1 MRLQSPRVVC
11 VDDNQALLEN
21 LSEIL
26 GEAGYEVLTATNS
39 KQAEQVAK
47 KGFEVALVDCRLPD
61 GDGTMLAARLK
72 EEHPE
77 SAVVVLTGY
86 ATVETAAAAVRA
98 GAFAYLV
105 KPCATPEL
113 LLTLEQAL
121 RDVRLRTE
129 KRELAQRAQVAEK
142 LAAVGT
148 MTAGLSHEIRNP
160 LNAAALQLAIA
171 ERRVEKLPEQ
181 SREAILEPLRVV
193 REEIRRLD
201 HILQDFLQFARP
213 REVARNP
220 VDLVA
225 LASKVLDFLAGEAEK
240 RRVKLERALRGP
252 ITVTGDEGQLRQ
264 VLMNLMLN
272 ALDATPSGG
281 KVTLSTGSDDET
293 AIVEVQ
299 DTGPGIPEAVRQRIF
314 EPFFTTKASGSG
326 LGLPIVHGIVAQH
339 SGTITIDETPGSSGT
354 RVVVRL
360 PRRVAAV
367 PVHS

>member
-1 MRLQSPRVVC
+1 MFFNPRVLC
-11 VDDNQALLEN
+11 VDDNQALLDN

-26 GEAGYEVLTATNS
+26 TEAGYQVLTATDS
-39 KQAEQVAK
+39 RLAQQQARS
-47 KGFEVALVDCRLPD
+47 GFEVALVDCRLPD
-61 GDGTMLAARLK
+61 GDGTTLAANLK

-77 SAVVVLTGY
+77 AAVVVLTGY

-129 KRELAQRAQVAEK
+129 KRDLARRAQVAEK

-171 ERRVEKLPEQ
+171 ERRVERLPDPAKD
-181 SREAILEPLRVV
+181 SILEPLHLV

-213 REVARNP
+213 REVARKP

-225 LASKVLDFLAGEAEK
+225 LAAKVLDFLQGEAEK
-240 RRVKLERALRGP
+240 RQVTLTRALRGP

-272 ALDATPSGG
+272 ALDATPAQGEVSL
-281 KVTLSTGSDDET
+281 TTGIDGEQ
-293 AIVEVQ
+293 AYVMVE
-299 DTGPGIPEAVRQRIF
+299 DSGPGIPEPMRHRIF

-326 LGLPIVHGIVAQH
+326 LGLPIVHGIVTQH
-339 SGTITIDETPGSSGT
+339 AGTIEIDQAPRGGA
-354 RVVVRL
+354 RVVVHL
-360 PRRVAAV
+360 PRRLGSLDALG
-367 PVHS
+367 